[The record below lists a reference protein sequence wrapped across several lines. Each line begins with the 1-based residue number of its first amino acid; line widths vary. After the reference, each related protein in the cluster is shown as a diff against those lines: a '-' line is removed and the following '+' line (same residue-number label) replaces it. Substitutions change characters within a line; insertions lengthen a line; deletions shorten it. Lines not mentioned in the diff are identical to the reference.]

1 MASLLTILKTAGKDL
16 SHVGT
21 WIEDGL
27 KVAAPV
33 IGAVDPPIGAIIV
46 QVENVLGNLLK
57 STNNTITLTPQVI
70 QSVVTAV
77 STLEGIKVGAST
89 NSTGST
95 GASSSAAPASTT

>member
-77 STLEGIKVGAST
+77 STLEGIKVGASQ
-89 NSTGST
+89 TGST
-95 GASSSAAPASTT
+95 SSAPTAPASTT